1 MLRKLISLLESI
13 VVEMRT
19 LVTICSNIYM
29 LIKDHY
35 DTIVVKQQHDI
46 HQYDGVEVADSINEI
61 TASNI
66 IPGRTATPT
75 IIDPLFELDELPT
88 DDPTSPYSKLQSTLL
103 GMTARLQAHDVDISS
118 RATNQNLLKYKE
130 VDESVF
136 RRYLDGVTG
145 LSDIK
150 NMSYLGDAYLFFILY
165 NIDSTVVA
173 KVGSNNFICNEYKEY
188 PLGYGSLEKKADK
201 FEATL
206 GYLLVRNYFPLMLIK
221 RLYPTSDRK
230 IQELHHLFMNKI
242 FPYFKGG
249 EYLSANIKMKSRA
262 RTGFNMS

>member
-1 MLRKLISLLESI
+1 MLQKLISLLESI

-35 DTIVVKQQHDI
+35 DTIVVQQQQNV
-46 HQYDGVEVADSINEI
+46 HQRNDVEIADSINEI
-61 TASNI
+61 TAPNI
-66 IPGRTATPT
+66 IPGRVITPD
-75 IIDPLFELDELPT
+75 IIDPSFELDEEAI

-103 GMTARLQAHDVDISS
+103 GMTARLKAHDVDVSS
-118 RATNQNLLKYKE
+118 RAINQSLLKYKE

-145 LSDIK
+145 LPDLK

-173 KVGSNNFICNEYKEY
+173 KIGSNNFICNEFKEY
-188 PLGYGSLEKKADK
+188 SLGYGSLEKKADK

-206 GYLLVRNYFPLMLIK
+206 GYLLVRKYFPLMLIK

-230 IQELHHLFMNKI
+230 IQELHHIFMNKI

>member
-1 MLRKLISLLESI
+1 MLQKLISLLESI
-13 VVEMRT
+13 VVEIRT
-19 LVTICSNIYM
+19 LVAICSNIYM

-35 DTIVVKQQHDI
+35 DTIVVQQQQNV
-46 HQYDGVEVADSINEI
+46 HQHNEVEIADSINEI

-66 IPGRTATPT
+66 MPGRVTTPD
-75 IIDPLFELDELPT
+75 IIDPSFELDEEAI

-103 GMTARLQAHDVDISS
+103 GMTARLQAHDVDVSS
-118 RATNQNLLKYKE
+118 RATDQSLLKYKE
-130 VDESVF
+130 VNESVF

-145 LSDIK
+145 LPDLK

-173 KVGSNNFICNEYKEY
+173 KVGSNNFICNEFKDY

-201 FEATL
+201 FEAAL

-230 IQELHHLFMNKI
+230 LQELHHLFMNKI
-242 FPYFKGG
+242 LPYFRGG